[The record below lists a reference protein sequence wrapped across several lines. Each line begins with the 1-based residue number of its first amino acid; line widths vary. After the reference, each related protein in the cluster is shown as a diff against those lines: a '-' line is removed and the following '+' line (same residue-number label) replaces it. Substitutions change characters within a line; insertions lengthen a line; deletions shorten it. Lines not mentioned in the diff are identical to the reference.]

1 MKKRILIVTH
11 NRDLHADLMGPML
24 EQRGHA
30 CVRLD
35 LNAFPRDYELTQ
47 SVRDGRCRSK
57 LRALPGDDWI
67 DLDQVGAVWVR
78 KGAAYAYPSDDLGAQ
93 ERAFAD
99 QETEQ
104 ALFSVLYSLE
114 CFWMSHPR
122 ALRGALWKGEQL
134 KRAARMGFRVP
145 ASIVT
150 NAPDAVRRF
159 RDSVDGPIIFKAMS
173 TSTLAA
179 ERIDAHERIAGGLGT
194 TIVDEEMFA
203 QIDAVSQMSCHFQE
217 YIPKQYEL
225 RVTVVGERVFAAR
238 IASQDDPRTMVDSR
252 DMSAPIAYSA
262 CILPPEIA
270 RRCVDFVRSY
280 DLSYGAIDLIVTPAG
295 DHVFL
300 ENNPAGQFLYVQQ
313 LVPELAIME
322 AVADLLCTEAQ
333 CPR

>member
-11 NRDLHADLMGPML
+11 KRDLHADLIIPLL
-24 EQRGHA
+24 ERRGHA
-30 CVRLD
+30 PVRLD
-35 LNAFPRDYELTQ
+35 LNAFPRDYALTQ
-47 SVRDGRCRSK
+47 SLGDGRCRSS
-57 LRALPGDDWI
+57 LRTLPGGEWV
-67 DLDQVGAVWVR
+67 DLDEVGAVWVR
-78 KGAAYAYPSDDLGAQ
+78 KAAEYAYPSDDLGAQ
-93 ERAFAD
+93 ERAFAN

-104 ALFSVLYSLE
+104 ALFSMLYSLE

-134 KRAARMGFRVP
+134 KRAARMGFRIP

-150 NAPDAVRRF
+150 NSPEAARRF
-159 RDSVDGPIIFKAMS
+159 RDDVCGPIIFKAMS

-179 ERIDAHERIAGGLGT
+179 ERIEAHERVAGGLGT
-194 TIVDEEMFA
+194 TIVDDEMLG
-203 QIDAVSQMSCHFQE
+203 QLEAVSQLSCHFQE
-217 YIPKQYEL
+217 YVPKQYEL

-262 CILPPEIA
+262 CVLPPEVA

-280 DLSYGAIDLIVTPAG
+280 DLSYGAIDLIVTPDG